1 VTPKK
6 LLIIVLA
13 SFLVIVAVACGLRA
27 CAAPAVEKLQ
37 EQAQEAARVE
47 AARQE
52 AAGLT
57 SADLAAVNAYD
68 DGQNDMAS
76 FLEANLWIASN
87 GTSQLRFERGYYIQ
101 TDNEGNEQ
109 VGKIVLGHVDAKT
122 TSTDNV
128 TTHTRTAAISSND
141 GPNMLTITQTTDK
154 DKKTKTTVQS
164 TALPSSGTYELTQ
177 AADTVT
183 IEKPPDNVIDACG
196 GTEAF
201 EAMTSELADYLAL
214 NNPTASRASWTN
226 TAYIDYAEKTVRIE
240 YKLDDKSLSTIPI
253 VMGFSGKVVS
263 IGKN

>member
-1 VTPKK
+1 MTPKK

-109 VGKIVLGHVDAKT
+109 VGAGQLPLREGLQQVEVGL
-122 TSTDNV
+122 
-128 TTHTRTAAISSND
+128 AA
-141 GPNMLTITQTTDK
+141 
-154 DKKTKTTVQS
+154 
-164 TALPSSGTYELTQ
+164 
-177 AADTVT
+177 
-183 IEKPPDNVIDACG
+183 
-196 GTEAF
+196 
-201 EAMTSELADYLAL
+201 LA
-214 NNPTASRASWTN
+214 
-226 TAYIDYAEKTVRIE
+226 
-240 YKLDDKSLSTIPI
+240 
-253 VMGFSGKVVS
+253 GFSCGKD
-263 IGKN
+263 IG